1 MARTIAQRELRNENA
16 KVIEAVTAGET
27 FIVTRHGEPVAE
39 LRPAELT
46 AGPHLATD
54 AVNRRPSSV
63 RFGPVAA
70 PSFPV
75 MTSLR
80 WQLPACA
87 LIIVGS
93 APISTG

>member
-1 MARTIAQRELRNENA
+1 VNPARTIAQRELRNENA

-54 AVNRRPSSV
+54 AVNRRNGRIGCRRLNRRWNRSHSAEPRS
-63 RFGPVAA
+63 AA
-70 PSFPV
+70 
-75 MTSLR
+75 TD
-80 WQLPACA
+80 
-87 LIIVGS
+87 
-93 APISTG
+93 